1 MTERNESVIGTAR
14 RAFFEE
20 LFGKGAL
27 TVSAAGVVSVADTG
41 QKLSVDA
48 ARRMFE
54 KLPLKYGL
62 STDLRP
68 KLAGQQGGSVFEAA
82 VKTFLETTFL
92 ALPHL
97 RPGNW
102 TVDKGSGTGIIIAQ
116 YQQYEHMAYVSE
128 RVREDPKLIAS
139 LGHGYSIRPDVV
151 ISRMPEPDEAIN
163 REAVIVGEGEAELTS
178 IRRANHEKPLLHA
191 SISCKLT
198 LRSDRAQNA
207 RTEALTFIRDRNG
220 RTPHIVLVTAEPVPS
235 RLASIA
241 LGTGDVDCVYH
252 VALKELKETF
262 EEFAAEGRETDA
274 LAMMNVLTEGRR
286 LRDISDLPLDLT
298 V

>member
-1 MTERNESVIGTAR
+1 
-14 RAFFEE
+14 
-20 LFGKGAL
+20 
-27 TVSAAGVVSVADTG
+27 
-41 QKLSVDA
+41 
-48 ARRMFE
+48 MFE
-54 KLPLKYGL
+54 KLAAKYGL
-62 STDLRP
+62 STDARP
-68 KLAGQQGGSVFEAA
+68 KLAGQQGASAFESA

-102 TVDKGSGTGIIIAQ
+102 SVDKGSGTGIIIAQ

-151 ISRMPEPDEAIN
+151 IARMPEPDEVIN
-163 REAVIVGEGEAELTS
+163 REAKIVGEGEAELTS
-178 IRRANHEKPLLHA
+178 IRRANYGKPLLHA

>member
-1 MTERNESVIGTAR
+1 
-14 RAFFEE
+14 
-20 LFGKGAL
+20 
-27 TVSAAGVVSVADTG
+27 
-41 QKLSVDA
+41 
-48 ARRMFE
+48 
-54 KLPLKYGL
+54 
-62 STDLRP
+62 
-68 KLAGQQGGSVFEAA
+68 
-82 VKTFLETTFL
+82 
-92 ALPHL
+92 
-97 RPGNW
+97 
-102 TVDKGSGTGIIIAQ
+102 
-116 YQQYEHMAYVSE
+116 MAYVSE

-151 ISRMPEPDEAIN
+151 IARMPEPDEAIN

-235 RLASIA
+235 RLATIA
-241 LGTGDVDCVYH
+241 L
-252 VALKELKETF
+252 ALKELKETF